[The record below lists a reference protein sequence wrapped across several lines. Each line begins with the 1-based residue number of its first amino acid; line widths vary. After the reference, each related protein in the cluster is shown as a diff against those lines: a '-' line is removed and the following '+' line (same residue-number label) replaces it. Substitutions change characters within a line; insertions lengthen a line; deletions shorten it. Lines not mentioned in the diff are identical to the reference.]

1 LIKNELL
8 AYYLPQGEV
17 LTGSSLK
24 QQSMLDLLQTIGVLL
39 KLFAFGVLA
48 VTSVVVVYALLQ
60 MGLQKSDPLAQGHQY
75 RA

>member
-1 LIKNELL
+1 
-8 AYYLPQGEV
+8 
-17 LTGSSLK
+17 
-24 QQSMLDLLQTIGVLL
+24 MLGLLQTIGVLL